1 MDRSCPSRKEVT
13 HARPDSHAGHFGVL
27 AGTWNPQ
34 DALVAVPQGLV
45 PALLS
50 PRGHAPPMPY
60 GRMKIV
66 VATQA
71 PISLPAGGQSLSL
84 RWGV

>member
-1 MDRSCPSRKEVT
+1 MDRSCPSRKDVT

-45 PALLS
+45 PALPS
-50 PRGHAPPMPY
+50 PGGMPRPCPM
-60 GRMKIV
+60 
-66 VATQA
+66 
-71 PISLPAGGQSLSL
+71 AG
-84 RWGV
+84 